1 MAAEMGQHDLK
12 TYARYYS
19 RPHHQTA
26 AVEFSRYYKT
36 LDASRASV
44 MDGTCG
50 GNEPRLITSAPQ
62 RLDVPDCINPA
73 SCFFCENYKGI
84 RAYDYIWSILTFAKL
99 KHFEQLCNKC
109 PATEPSDLIARINE
123 IQEQFSSQG
132 AACAAWSDKAAKQIA
147 LGNHHPRWAG
157 FFDILQVRW
166 T

>member
-1 MAAEMGQHDLK
+1 SLIGFLKRIGLSHVPASTFRRTRQNWLARKMGDPEMAAEMGQHDLK

-26 AVEFSRYYKT
+26 AVEFSRYFKN

-62 RLDVPDCINPA
+62 RLGVPDCINPA

-84 RAYDYIWSILTFAKL
+84 
-99 KHFEQLCNKC
+99 
-109 PATEPSDLIARINE
+109 
-123 IQEQFSSQG
+123 
-132 AACAAWSDKAAKQIA
+132 
-147 LGNHHPRWAG
+147 
-157 FFDILQVRW
+157 
-166 T
+166 